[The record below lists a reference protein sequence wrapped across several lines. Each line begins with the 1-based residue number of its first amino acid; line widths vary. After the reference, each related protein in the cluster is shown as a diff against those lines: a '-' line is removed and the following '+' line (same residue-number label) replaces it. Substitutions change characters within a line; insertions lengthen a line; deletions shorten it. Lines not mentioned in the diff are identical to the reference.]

1 LFSFVLVMVFV
12 EMGLQLYNRLRPT
25 QPQIP
30 AHLSPRGANNGPEM
44 PIERGDEEI
53 FLEGELSLDT
63 MDWKA
68 RVPFRQPFLR
78 PPEVTLLCRADG
90 RATDE
95 PSIDKVTVDYFE
107 VSTNHSAVTGKWLWR
122 AKGVLSGM
130 NRVMG

>member
-53 FLEGELSLDT
+53 FLAGELSLDT